1 MIRLAILPGT
11 VALASI
17 VAWQCGYFELRRRE
31 HLIAIIR
38 RAEGT
43 AWAAF
48 LYVLSYTLVVAL
60 GLPVTAFSIRASRAH
75 PRCSSIVSRSC
86 QKAPLCGMLGA
97 AP

>member
-17 VAWQCGYFELRRRE
+17 VAWQCGYFELSRRE

-43 AWAAF
+43 A
-48 LYVLSYTLVVAL
+48 
-60 GLPVTAFSIRASRAH
+60 
-75 PRCSSIVSRSC
+75 
-86 QKAPLCGMLGA
+86 
-97 AP
+97 